1 MKKHW
6 ILSILMVISAVSV
19 AAEGISKKYE
29 LWYNRPAFNRGADY
43 NRVVSRGF
51 PYDEDWERWSLP
63 IGNGY
68 MGATIFGR
76 TDTERI
82 QLSEKTL
89 ANRGC
94 YGNGGFTNFAEIYLD
109 FHHYQTKNYKRSLS
123 LNDAISTVSYENDGV
138 TYSREYFA
146 NYPSNVIAVKVKADQ
161 PGKIM
166 FTLRPVIPY
175 LNPGREGDN
184 RTGKVTANGDLIT
197 LSGEMEYFRLAYEA
211 QVKVL
216 NYGGELHAA
225 NDVSGDHGTIQVNR
239 ADSIVL
245 LLTAGTSYRLEER
258 VFLTSGADKCKGNPH
273 PHEAVSARITSAVQK
288 GYDTLRKEHVS
299 DYQYFFNRVDLSLTD
314 KVPDIPTD
322 VLLANYK
329 QGRRDA
335 YLEELYFQFG
345 RYMLISTSREGSLPP
360 NLQGGWTQYDYSPW
374 SGGYWHN
381 INVQMNYW
389 PAFNTNL
396 AELFIPFVHYNEAYR
411 KAAERNAIGYIRK
424 NNPEALSDKEGENGW
439 TIGTG
444 ASGYGITSPGG
455 HSGPGTGGFTTKLY
469 WDYYDFTRDET
480 VLKEHVYPA
489 LEGMAKFLS
498 KTLKP
503 DGEGHLLADPSSS
516 PENRHNG
523 VHPQTR
529 GCTFD
534 QGMIWENFN
543 DLLNAA
549 AVLKKKSPFLK
560 TVKDQITKLD
570 PVLIG
575 ESGQLKEYREETTYG
590 SIGDPHHRH
599 ISHLCLLYPGTL
611 INETTPEWLEA
622 ARVALKGRG
631 NLSGIWVGW
640 PVAHRLNTWARLK
653 DGEAAYDCYQTLLA
667 RGVMENLWG
676 LCPPFQIDS
685 NLGGTAGVAEMLLQS
700 HEGYIAPLPA
710 LPSAWKNGKYTGLVA
725 RGNFE
730 VSVEWKNGKAVAL
743 EIHSR
748 SGETCRI
755 RYQGIGKAVLT
766 DKIGKTI
773 RSKEIG
779 PDKIEFKTE
788 LGNVYKIV
796 L

>member
-1 MKKHW
+1 MRTFF
-6 ILSILMVISAVSV
+6 LLFTLLPFLTF
-19 AAEGISKKYE
+19 AENLNKEYL
-29 LWYNRPAFNRGADY
+29 LWYNRPAFNRGGDY
-43 NRVVSRGF
+43 TLAEQRKVF
-51 PYDEDWERWSLP
+51 PFDDDWERWSLP

-68 MGATIFGR
+68 MGAAIFGR

-89 ANRGC
+89 ANRGQ
-94 YGNGGFTNFAEIYLD
+94 YGSGGFTNFAEIYLD
-109 FHHYQTKNYKRSLS
+109 FYHYQTKNYKRSLS
-123 LNDAISTVSYENDGV
+123 LNEAISTVNYESDGV
-138 TYSREYFA
+138 IYTREYFA
-146 NYPSNVIAVKVKADQ
+146 NYPSNVIAIKIKANQ
-161 PGKIM
+161 SEKIT
-166 FTLRPVIPY
+166 FTLRPIIPY
-175 LNPGREGDN
+175 LNLGRKGDN
-184 RTGKVTANGDLIT
+184 RTGKVIANQDLIT
-197 LSGEMEYFRLAYEA
+197 LSGEMEFFRLAYEA

-216 NYGGELHAA
+216 NYGGELNAS
-225 NDVSGDHGTIQVNR
+225 NDMSGNNGTIQVNR
-239 ADSIVL
+239 ADSVVL

-258 VFLTSGADKCKGNPH
+258 VFLTSGVNKCKGNPH
-273 PHEAVSARITSAVQK
+273 PHEAVSARIKSAVEK
-288 GYDTLRKEHVS
+288 GYDVLRKEHIS
-299 DYQYFFNRVDLSLTD
+299 DYQRYFNRVNISLTD
-314 KVPDIPTD
+314 YIPIVPTD

-329 QGRRDA
+329 QGQRDA
-335 YLEELYFQFG
+335 YLEELYFQYG
-345 RYMLISTSREGSLPP
+345 RYLLISTSRIGALPP
-360 NLQGGWTQYDYSPW
+360 NLQGVWTQFDITPW
-374 SGGYWHN
+374 AGGYVHDIN
-381 INVQMNYW
+381 IQMNYW
-389 PAFNTNL
+389 PVFNTNL
-396 AELFIPFVHYNEAYR
+396 AELFVPFIDYNETYR
-411 KAAERNAIGYIRK
+411 KAAEKLATNYIRK
-424 NNPEALSDKEGENGW
+424 NNPKALSDKEGENGW
-439 TIGTG
+439 TIGGTVSTSYHIG
-444 ASGYGITSPGG
+444 APGG
-455 HSGPGTGGFTTKLY
+455 LSGPGTGGFTTKLY

-523 VHPQTR
+523 VHYQTK

-560 TVKDQITKLD
+560 TVKEQITKLD

-653 DGEAAYDCYQTLLA
+653 DGEAAYGCYQTLLSK
-667 RGVMENLWG
+667 GVLENMWG

-710 LPSAWKNGKYTGLVA
+710 LPSVWKNGKYAGLVA

-730 VSVEWKNGKAVAL
+730 VSVEWKDGKAVL
-743 EIHSR
+743 MEIHSR
-748 SGETCRI
+748 SGETCRV
-755 RYQGIGKAVLT
+755 RYPGIGKAVLT
-766 DKIGKTI
+766 DKAGKTV
-773 RSKEIG
+773 RSKEID

-788 LGNVYKIV
+788 AGNVYKIV
-796 L
+796 F